1 MRNMTDKFLHY
12 SGKTVKKK
20 KSRNVILNSNRAI
33 KKMKQ
38 DKGLEGNGE
47 RVLLDRWSEKSL

>member
-12 SGKTVKKK
+12 SGKTVKK